1 MHTMNFERPLRIGM
15 VCYPTYGGSG
25 VVATELGKALA
36 LQGHS
41 VHFISNTQPARLD
54 VFRENL
60 YFHEVNMV
68 HYPLFEH
75 SPYVL
80 ALTGKMVEV
89 AREQQLDLFHV
100 HYAIPHAT
108 AAHLAKEILASQ
120 GQQIRVVTTLHG
132 TDITLVGKDPNYAP
146 VVSFAIQKSDVVTAV
161 SEYLRGETL
170 RYFDCRKEVMVIPN
184 FVDLLRFK
192 PFARAGLRERFCPKG
207 HRLLVHVSNF
217 RRVKRIDR
225 VLEWY
230 RAIASS
236 IPANLLMVGDGPEL
250 PKAEQTIK
258 EWGMQSK
265 VHFVGRQ
272 DPVEELCS
280 VADLMLL
287 PSETE
292 SFGLAALEAMACGV
306 PVMASQAGGLT
317 ELIQDGVNGILV
329 SDEEQARGVQ
339 RAVDLLN
346 NTEIWDQFRS
356 AALRRAAQ
364 YNITQILPHYEGL
377 YAGALGRG
385 TRESS

>member
-1 MHTMNFERPLRIGM
+1 MNTNRPLRIGM

-36 LQGHS
+36 ERGHS

-89 AREQQLDLFHV
+89 AREQNLDLFHV

-108 AAHLAKEILASQ
+108 AAHLAKEILAGQ
-120 GQQIRVVTTLHG
+120 GKNIRVVTTLHG
-132 TDITLVGKDPNYAP
+132 TDITLVGKDPNYSP
-146 VVSFAIQKSDVVTAV
+146 VVSFAIQQSDVVTAV
-161 SEYLRGETL
+161 SEYLREETL
-170 RYFDCRKEVMVIPN
+170 RFFDCRKEIQVIPN
-184 FVDLLRFK
+184 FVDLQRFK
-192 PFARAGLRERFCPKG
+192 PFARAGLRERFCPPG
-207 HRLLVHVSNF
+207 HRLLIHVSNF

-230 RAIASS
+230 RAIATAT
-236 IPANLLMVGDGPEL
+236 PASLLMVGDGPEL

-258 EWGMQSK
+258 EWGLQQN

-280 VADLMLL
+280 VSDLMVL
-287 PSETE
+287 PSQTE

-306 PVMASQAGGLT
+306 PVMASHAGGLP
-317 ELIQDGVNGILV
+317 ELIEDGVNGLLV
-329 SDEEQARGVQ
+329 TDEDQSMGIQKAVQ
-339 RAVDLLN
+339 MLTSAHQL
-346 NTEIWDQFRS
+346 EQFRN
-356 AALRRAAQ
+356 AALLRATQ
-364 YNITQILPHYEGL
+364 YNITRILPFYEELYHGL
-377 YAGALGRG
+377 DQKD
-385 TRESS
+385 

>member
-1 MHTMNFERPLRIGM
+1 MTLERPLRIGM
-15 VCYPTYGGSG
+15 VCYPTFGGSG

-36 LQGHS
+36 ERGHS
-41 VHFISNTQPARLD
+41 VHFISNSQPARLD

-60 YFHEVNMV
+60 YFHEVSMV

-108 AAHLAKEILASQ
+108 AAHLAKEILAVQ
-120 GQQIRVVTTLHG
+120 GKQIRVVTTLHG
-132 TDITLVGKDPNYAP
+132 TDITLVGKDQNYAP
-146 VVSFAIQKSDVVTAV
+146 VVSFAIQQSDVVTAV
-161 SEYLRGETL
+161 SEYLREETL
-170 RYFDCRKEVMVIPN
+170 RYFDCRKDVKVIPN
-184 FVDLLRFK
+184 FVDLQRFK

-207 HRLLVHVSNF
+207 HCLLIHVSNF

-230 RAIASS
+230 KAIAEET
-236 IPANLLMVGDGPEL
+236 PASLLMVGDGPEL

-258 EWGMQSK
+258 EWGMQAN

-280 VADLMLL
+280 VSDMMLL

-306 PVMASQAGGLT
+306 PVMSSDAGGLP
-317 ELIQDGVNGILV
+317 ELIEDEVSGLLV
-329 SDEEQARGVQ
+329 SEHGQARGIEK
-339 RAVDLLN
+339 AIAILKNPELLN
-346 NTEIWDQFRS
+346 QFRK
-356 AALRRAAQ
+356 AALERASL
-364 YNITQILPHYEGL
+364 YNITQILPRYEAL
-377 YAGALGRG
+377 YAGMN
-385 TRESS
+385 

>member
-1 MHTMNFERPLRIGM
+1 MTLERPLRIGM

-36 LQGHS
+36 ERGHS

-60 YFHEVNMV
+60 YFHEVSMV

-120 GQQIRVVTTLHG
+120 GQRIRVVTTLHG

-146 VVSFAIQKSDVVTAV
+146 VVSFAIQQSDEVTAV

-170 RYFDCRKEVMVIPN
+170 RYFDCRKDVLVISN
-184 FVDLLRFK
+184 FVDLQRFK
-192 PFARAGLRERFCPKG
+192 PFARAGLRERFCPPG

-230 RAIASS
+230 RAIAAS
-236 IPANLLMVGDGPEL
+236 IPTSLLMVGDGPEL
-250 PKAEQTIK
+250 PKAEQTVK
-258 EWGMQSK
+258 EWGIQSK

-280 VADLMLL
+280 AADLMLL

-306 PVMASQAGGLT
+306 PVMASEAGGLT
-317 ELIQDGVNGILV
+317 ELIQDGINGILV
-329 SDEEQARGVQ
+329 SEEGQARGVQ
-339 RAVDLLN
+339 RAVEILN
-346 NTEIWDQFRS
+346 NAELLQHYRN
-356 AALRRAAQ
+356 AALQRASQ
-364 YNITQILPHYEGL
+364 YNITHILPHYESL
-377 YAGALGRG
+377 YAGLQVQ
-385 TRESS
+385 SSSELT

>member
-36 LQGHS
+36 EQGHS

-132 TDITLVGKDPNYAP
+132 TDITLVGKDPNYAH

-192 PFARAGLRERFCPKG
+192 PFARAGLRERFCPSG

-236 IPANLLMVGDGPEL
+236 IPATLLMVGDGPEL

-317 ELIQDGVNGILV
+317 ELIQDGVNGFLV
-329 SDEEQARGVQ
+329 SEEEQASGVQ
-339 RAVDLLN
+339 RAVNLLN
-346 NTEIWDQFRS
+346 NTEILDQFRS
-356 AALRRAAQ
+356 AALRRASQ
-364 YNITQILPHYEGL
+364 YNITQIMPHYEGL
-377 YAGALGRG
+377 YAGALGQG
-385 TRESS
+385 TRETS

>member
-1 MHTMNFERPLRIGM
+1 MKPERSLRIGM

-25 VVATELGKALA
+25 VVATELGKSLA
-36 LQGHS
+36 ERGHS

-89 AREQQLDLFHV
+89 AREQNLDLFHV

-108 AAHLAKEILASQ
+108 AAHLAKEILAGQ
-120 GQQIRVVTTLHG
+120 GNPIRVVTTLHG
-132 TDITLVGKDPNYAP
+132 TDITLVGKDSNYAP
-146 VVSFAIQKSDVVTAV
+146 VVSFAIQQSDVVTAV
-161 SEYLRGETL
+161 SEYLREETM
-170 RYFDCRKEVMVIPN
+170 RSFDCRKEVRVIPN
-184 FVDLLRFK
+184 FVDLHRFK
-192 PFARAGLRERFCPKG
+192 PYARAGLRERFCSPG
-207 HRLLVHVSNF
+207 QRLLIHVSNF

-225 VLEWY
+225 VLDWY
-230 RAIASS
+230 RAIAAAT
-236 IPANLLMVGDGPEL
+236 PAALLMVGDGPEL

-258 EWGMQSK
+258 EWGMTGN

-280 VADLMLL
+280 VSDLMLL

-292 SFGLAALEAMACGV
+292 SFGLAALEAMACAV
-306 PVMASQAGGLT
+306 PVMASHAGGLP
-317 ELIQDGVNGILV
+317 ELIEDGINGLLIKE
-329 SDEEQARGVQ
+329 DGQAIGIQ
-339 RAVDLLN
+339 RAIEILT
-346 NTEIWDQFRS
+346 NTEQLTQFRK
-356 AALRRAAQ
+356 AALLKAAH
-364 YNITQILPHYEGL
+364 YNITHILSHYEDLYMGL
-377 YAGALGRG
+377 D
-385 TRESS
+385 

>member
-1 MHTMNFERPLRIGM
+1 MNFERPLRIGM

-146 VVSFAIQKSDVVTAV
+146 VVSFAIQKSDMVTAV

-192 PFARAGLRERFCPKG
+192 PFARAGLRERF
-207 HRLLVHVSNF
+207 
-217 RRVKRIDR
+217 
-225 VLEWY
+225 
-230 RAIASS
+230 
-236 IPANLLMVGDGPEL
+236 
-250 PKAEQTIK
+250 
-258 EWGMQSK
+258 
-265 VHFVGRQ
+265 
-272 DPVEELCS
+272 
-280 VADLMLL
+280 
-287 PSETE
+287 
-292 SFGLAALEAMACGV
+292 
-306 PVMASQAGGLT
+306 
-317 ELIQDGVNGILV
+317 
-329 SDEEQARGVQ
+329 
-339 RAVDLLN
+339 
-346 NTEIWDQFRS
+346 
-356 AALRRAAQ
+356 
-364 YNITQILPHYEGL
+364 
-377 YAGALGRG
+377 
-385 TRESS
+385 